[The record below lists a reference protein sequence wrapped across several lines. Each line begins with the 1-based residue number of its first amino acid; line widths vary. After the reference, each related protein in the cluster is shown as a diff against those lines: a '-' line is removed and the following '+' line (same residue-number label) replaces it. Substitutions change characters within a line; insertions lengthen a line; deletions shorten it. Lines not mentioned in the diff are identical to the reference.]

1 MPVRNTL
8 MFQYAVTSKV
18 QISGKYSEYF
28 FYYYLLMPSS
38 STAKRGLSL
47 LSRPFVG
54 SKPRKAIVAH

>member
-1 MPVRNTL
+1 MPVSNML

-38 STAKRGLSL
+38 STTKEDFLCYPDL
-47 LSRPFVG
+47 LL
-54 SKPRKAIVAH
+54 VASPERQS